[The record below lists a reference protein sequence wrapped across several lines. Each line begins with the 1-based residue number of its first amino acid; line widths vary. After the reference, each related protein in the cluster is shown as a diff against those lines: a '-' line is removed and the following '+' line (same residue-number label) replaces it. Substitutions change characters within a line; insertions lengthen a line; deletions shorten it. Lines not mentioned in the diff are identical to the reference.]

1 MFVCQTWMSPQ
12 KVQNVLQPNNDVDKI
27 AKFYTDKFGTNDI
40 SPGVFNKFIKE
51 CTPTS
56 INQIDMSVSR
66 NLLNFNVDKYSDEY
80 RGISTIIIGRYN
92 NTPAGKFVAAF
103 TDGSM
108 EKGKFKSQLAGL
120 EIVEVFF
127 TNPSN
132 IKEDG
137 AFALFAGYG
146 KEFGKMQSE
155 KGKAVSVS
163 GSHIL
168 LGTLLMINE
177 NLTLTGK
184 VKAPIGFSGMGLTQF
199 DLGLVREGWKSKINV
214 NVGFINSDFNRFAD
228 RLYLDASFTKRVG
241 RGWRNNEGFTAGIS
255 YEQPVSAPKTQP
267 SVSVNLGISA
277 DLFYNWVLKLKG
289 QHTEGF

>member
-1 MFVCQTWMSPQ
+1 MSPQ

-27 AKFYTDKFGTNDI
+27 AKFYTDKFGTSDI
-40 SPGVFNKFIKE
+40 SPGVFTKFVRE

-80 RGISTIIIGRYN
+80 RGISTIIIGRYS
-92 NTPAGKFVAAF
+92 NTPEGKFVAAF
-103 TDGSM
+103 SDGSM

-127 TNPSN
+127 INPRE

-137 AFALFAGYG
+137 AFAVFAGYG
-146 KEFGKMQSE
+146 KEFGEIKSE
-155 KGKAVSVS
+155 KGNAVSVS
-163 GSHIL
+163 GSHVL
-168 LGTLLMINE
+168 LGSVLMIND
-177 NLTLTGK
+177 NLSFTGK
-184 VKAPIGFSGMGLTQF
+184 VKAPIGFSDRNLTQF
-199 DLGLVREGWKSKINV
+199 DIGLVREGWKSKINV

-241 RGWRNNEGFTAGIS
+241 KGWRNHEGFTAGVS